1 MLSIV
6 SVAWCASSN
15 SVSAAGD
22 DTAPGRPAAVE
33 QRGTSRLRQHAA
45 FRPGMTLK
53 DFAAAQE
60 RLSGRRKGGR
70 TDSLPGQPQTDNMYS
85 RGSSDTGAADSQADR
100 SPPTAGPRGAHDPGQ
115 AWRQYASSSGMGMRP
130 EEASAVHV
138 TGSPSSGAGAV
149 SQRQRP
155 ATADLDKYLSRE
167 AGACLDEGM
176 QRDLPARRAESLEA
190 YMTREQTHSAWSSQD
205 PDSSSGQGNM
215 AGA

>member
-1 MLSIV
+1 MLSVV
-6 SVAWCASSN
+6 SVAWSASRDT
-15 SVSAAGD
+15 VSAAGD
-22 DTAPGRPAAVE
+22 DTAPGRPTAAK
-33 QRGTSRLRQHAA
+33 QRQTARQRQHAA

-60 RLSGRRKGGR
+60 RLSGRYKGGR
-70 TDSLPGQPQTDNMYS
+70 TDSLPGQPQTGNTFS
-85 RGSSDTGAADSQADR
+85 RGSSDTGAADSKADR
-100 SPPTAGPRGAHDPGQ
+100 SPPTACLREAHDPGQ

-138 TGSPSSGAGAV
+138 TGSPSSGTGAAP
-149 SQRQRP
+149 QRQRP

-167 AGACLDEGM
+167 AGARLDEGM

-190 YMTREQTHSAWSSQD
+190 YMAREQTHSAWSSQD

>member
-22 DTAPGRPAAVE
+22 DTAPGRPAAAE
-33 QRGTSRLRQHAA
+33 QREKARQRQHAA
-45 FRPGMTLK
+45 FTPGMTLK
-53 DFAAAQE
+53 GFAAAQE
-60 RLSGRRKGGR
+60 RLSGRYKGGR
-70 TDSLPGQPQTDNMYS
+70 TDSLPGQPQTGNTFS
-85 RGSSDTGAADSQADR
+85 RGSSDTGAADSKADR
-100 SPPTAGPRGAHDPGQ
+100 SPPTACLRGAPDPGQ
-115 AWRQYASSSGMGMRP
+115 AWRQYTSGQGMGMRP

-138 TGSPSSGAGAV
+138 TGSPNSETCGAP
-149 SQRQRP
+149 QRPRP

-167 AGACLDEGM
+167 AGARLDEGM

-190 YMTREQTHSAWSSQD
+190 YMAREQTRSARSAQE